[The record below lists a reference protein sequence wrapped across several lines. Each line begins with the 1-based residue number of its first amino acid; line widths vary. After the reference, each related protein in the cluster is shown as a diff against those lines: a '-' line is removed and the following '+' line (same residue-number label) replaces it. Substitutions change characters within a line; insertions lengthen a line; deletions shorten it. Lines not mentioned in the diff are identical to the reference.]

1 MDIDDIIYQLID
13 LRQNAEYQAQHDN
26 DQLWQDDIKALDAA
40 IEILRKYQQ
49 AGDDLNK
56 LGEDKMKQIT
66 IIKKPKATGD
76 CKWAYTA
83 RCNLICEVCGYSNQ
97 SAVRRLLDHGG
108 KYPKQCE
115 NTLGG
120 RR

>member
-49 AGDDLNK
+49 AGGFPDK
-56 LGEDKMKQIT
+56 LEGDKKAMKGFIEC
-66 IIKKPKATGD
+66 IATSSPD
-76 CKWAYTA
+76 ESYD
-83 RCNLICEVCGYSNQ
+83 EVKRMIEE
-97 SAVRRLLDHGG
+97 AV
-108 KYPKQCE
+108 E
-115 NTLGG
+115 
-120 RR
+120 